1 LSDVDSVIPDIVKA
15 IHSKPEKAVVVVTG
29 AGISAL
35 GWLFDQGGASRT
47 ILEGR
52 VPYSISSLNEF
63 VGVDAETH
71 VSRDEAIRMADSA
84 YERALHLRAD
94 DDDSPVIGVSC
105 TATIATDY
113 PKRGTHRASCAL
125 RTAARRTDFS
135 IEFDKGA
142 RDRVGE
148 EDVVSRLVLNLVAL
162 GNGVVSTLDPGL
174 LPGENLNVTDE
185 RI

>member
-1 LSDVDSVIPDIVKA
+1 MSDVDNLISGIVKE
-15 IHSKPEKAVVVVTG
+15 IHSRPEKAVIVVTG

-71 VSRDEAIRMADSA
+71 VSREEAARMADSA

-113 PKRGTHRASCAL
+113 TKRGTHRACCAL
-125 RTAARRTDFS
+125 RTATRKTDFTV
-135 IEFDKGA
+135 EFDKGA
-142 RDRVGE
+142 RDRIGE
-148 EDVVSRLVLNLVAL
+148 ENVTSRLVLNLVAL
-162 GNGVVSTLDPGL
+162 VSKLDPGL

-185 RI
+185 RL